1 MKMPNQLNLLR
12 SLGSNMSIKALM
24 LFLPCFITGCVSLD
38 PHYERPG
45 GAVSTDMPSG
55 DAYRTLKGV
64 QTSNY
69 RDISWQDFILDAKL
83 RQVVAMALDSS
94 RDLREA
100 VASVKAAHAQYG
112 EERSN
117 LFPTVSADVS
127 GTRSRALTG
136 EGNQTALSNSY
147 SAEGTVS
154 SFELDLFG
162 KNQSLTRE
170 QYETYL
176 GTLEGARSTRLT
188 VLYNT
193 VDYWLTLAA
202 DRSNLAVAKDTAE
215 SARQS
220 LEVTRRQMDKGI
232 ASMVDVSS
240 AETTYQSAQADVASY
255 TTTVAQDKNALDL
268 VVGKNVPESLLPE
281 GIDSIGNALRE
292 VPAGI
297 SSEAL
302 LNRPDVLEAEHNLK
316 SANASIGAAR
326 ANFFPSISLTATG
339 GVGSSDLSSL
349 FKNGAGIWS
358 FAPSISLPVFS
369 GGYNV
374 SYLKYTKAQ
383 KEYYV
388 AAYEKAVQTAFQEV
402 ADALARRGTIK
413 DELNSQR
420 NNVGASKTY
429 YHLADLR
436 YRNGVDT
443 YLNALTAQRTLYTAR
458 TSYISTQQAY
468 YLNLI
473 TFYKVLGG
481 GTALKESELKI

>member
-1 MKMPNQLNLLR
+1 
-12 SLGSNMSIKALM
+12 MSAKVLM
-24 LFLPCFITGCVSLD
+24 LVLPCFIAGCVSLD
-38 PHYERPG
+38 PHYDRPA
-45 GAVSTDMPSG
+45 GAVSNQLPQG
-55 DAYRTLKGV
+55 EAYKSLQNTA
-64 QTSNY
+64 TNNY
-69 RDISWQDFILDAKL
+69 RSLAWRDYVQNEQL

-112 EERSN
+112 EERSS
-117 LFPTVSADVS
+117 LFPTLTADVG

-147 SAEGTVS
+147 SAEGSVS

-193 VDYWLTLAA
+193 VDYWLALAA
-202 DRSNLAVAKDTAE
+202 DRSNLEIAQQTAE

-220 LEVTRRQMDKGI
+220 WQVTQKQMDHGT

-240 AETTYQSAQADVASY
+240 AETTYQSAAADVASY
-255 TTTVAQDKNALDL
+255 MTSVAQDKNALDL
-268 VVGKNVPESLLPE
+268 VVGQSVPDNLLPKDIE
-281 GIDSIGNALRE
+281 SIGQALRE
-292 VPAGI
+292 VPGGI
-297 SSEAL
+297 TSEIL
-302 LNRPDVLEAEHNLK
+302 ENRPDVLEAEHNLR

-326 ANFFPSISLTATG
+326 ANFFPSISLTASG
-339 GVGSSDLSSL
+339 GVGSSQLSSL

-358 FAPSISLPVFS
+358 FAPSISLPIFS

-374 SYLKYTKAQ
+374 SYLKYTKAE
-383 KEYYV
+383 KELYV
-388 AAYEKAVQTAFQEV
+388 ATYEKTVQTAFQEV
-402 ADALARRGTIK
+402 ADALARRGTI
-413 DELNSQR
+413 DEQLDRQRKNVAASQ
-420 NNVGASKTY
+420 TY

-436 YRNGVDT
+436 YRNGIDS

-458 TSYISTQQAY
+458 TSLVSAQQAY
-468 YLNLI
+468 YVNLI
-473 TFYKVLGG
+473 TLYKVMGG
-481 GTALKESELKI
+481 GTALNESQIKQ

>member
-1 MKMPNQLNLLR
+1 MSAKLLVV
-12 SLGSNMSIKALM
+12 
-24 LFLPCFITGCVSLD
+24 FLPCVLAGCMSLD
-38 PHYERPG
+38 PDYQRP
-45 GAVSTDMPSG
+45 ASPVASTTPNG
-55 DAYRTLKGV
+55 DAYRSLQGV
-64 QTSNY
+64 QAANY
-69 RDISWQDFILDAKL
+69 RDIGWQEYILDPQL

-100 VASVKAAHAQYG
+100 VASVKSAHAQYG
-112 EERSN
+112 EERAD
-117 LFPTVSADVS
+117 LFPSLSAGVS

-136 EGNQTALSNSY
+136 EGNQTAISNTY
-147 SAEGTVS
+147 SAEGSVS

-176 GTLEGARSTRLT
+176 STLEGARSTRLT

-202 DRSNLAVAKDTAE
+202 DRSNLAIAKQTAE

-220 LEVTRRQMDKGI
+220 MEVTRKQMAHGT

-240 AETTYQSAQADVASY
+240 AETTYQSAMADVASY
-255 TTTVAQDKNALDL
+255 TTSVAQDKNALDL
-268 VVGKNVPESLLPE
+268 VVGRNVPDNLLPAN
-281 GIDSIGNALRE
+281 IDALGQAFRD

-297 SSEAL
+297 SSDAL

-326 ANFFPSISLTATG
+326 ANFFPTISLTASG
-339 GVGSSDLSSL
+339 GVGSADLSSL

-358 FAPSISLPVFS
+358 FAPSISLPIFK

-374 SYLKYTKAQ
+374 AYLKYTKAQ

-402 ADALARRGTIK
+402 ADALARRGTINDQLTRQRK
-413 DELNSQR
+413 NVAASQ
-420 NNVGASKTY
+420 TY

-458 TSYISTQQAY
+458 TSLVSTQQAY
-468 YLNLI
+468 YQNLI
-473 TFYKVLGG
+473 TFYKVMGG
-481 GTALKESELKI
+481 GTALKESELKM

>member
-1 MKMPNQLNLLR
+1 MSAKLLVV
-12 SLGSNMSIKALM
+12 
-24 LFLPCFITGCVSLD
+24 FLPCFLVGCMSLD
-38 PHYERPG
+38 PDYQRP
-45 GAVSTDMPSG
+45 ASPVANTTPNG
-55 DAYRTLKGV
+55 DAYKSLQGA
-64 QTSNY
+64 QAANY
-69 RDISWQDFILDAKL
+69 RDIGWQEYILDPQL
-83 RQVVAMALDSS
+83 RQVVTMALDSS

-100 VASVKAAHAQYG
+100 VASVKSAHAQYG
-112 EERSN
+112 EERAD
-117 LFPTVSADVS
+117 LFPSLSAGVS

-136 EGNQTALSNSY
+136 EGNQTAISNSY
-147 SAEGTVS
+147 SAEGSVS

-176 GTLEGARSTRLT
+176 STLEGARSTRLT

-202 DRSNLAVAKDTAE
+202 DRSNLAIAKETAE

-220 LEVTRRQMDKGI
+220 MEVTRKQMEHGT

-240 AETTYQSAQADVASY
+240 AETTYQSAMADVASY
-255 TTTVAQDKNALDL
+255 TTSVAQDKNALDL
-268 VVGKNVPESLLPE
+268 VVGRSVPDNLLPAN
-281 GIDSIGNALRE
+281 IDALGQAFRD

-297 SSEAL
+297 SSDAL

-326 ANFFPSISLTATG
+326 ANFFPTISLTASG

-358 FAPSISLPVFS
+358 FAPSISLPIFK

-388 AAYEKAVQTAFQEV
+388 AAYEKTVQTAFQEV
-402 ADALARRGTIK
+402 ADALARRGTIN
-413 DELNSQR
+413 DQLTSQR
-420 NNVGASKTY
+420 NNVAASQTY

-443 YLNALTAQRTLYTAR
+443 YLNALTAQRTLYSAR
-458 TSYISTQQAY
+458 TSLVSTQQAY

-473 TFYKVLGG
+473 TFYKVMGG
-481 GTALKESELKI
+481 GTALKESDLKL

>member
-1 MKMPNQLNLLR
+1 
-12 SLGSNMSIKALM
+12 MSAKILAV
-24 LFLPCFITGCVSLD
+24 FLPGFLAGCVSLAPD
-38 PHYERPG
+38 YQRPD
-45 GAVSTDMPSG
+45 ASVANTLPPG
-55 DAYRTLKGV
+55 DAYRSLQGT
-64 QTSNY
+64 QAANY
-69 RDISWQDFILDAKL
+69 RDIGWQEYILDPKL

-112 EERSN
+112 EERSA
-117 LFPTVSADVS
+117 LFPTISAGVS

-136 EGNQTALSNSY
+136 EGNQTAISNSY
-147 SAEGTVS
+147 EAEGSVS

-202 DRSNLAVAKDTAE
+202 DRSNLEIAKETAE

-220 LEVTRRQMDKGI
+220 MEVTRKQMEHGT
-232 ASMVDVSS
+232 ASLVDVSS
-240 AETTYQSAQADVASY
+240 AETTYQSAMADVANY
-255 TTTVAQDKNALDL
+255 TTSVAQDKNALDL
-268 VVGKNVPESLLPE
+268 VVGRSVPDHLLPDN
-281 GIDSIGNALRE
+281 IDALEQAFRK

-297 SSEAL
+297 SSDAL
-302 LNRPDVLEAEHNLK
+302 FNRPDVLEAEHNLK

-326 ANFFPSISLTATG
+326 ANFFPSISLTASG
-339 GVGSSDLSSL
+339 GVGSSALSSL

-358 FAPSISLPVFS
+358 FAPSISLPIFS

-374 SYLKYTKAQ
+374 SYLKYTKAE

-388 AAYEKAVQTAFQEV
+388 AAYEKAVQTAFKEV
-402 ADALARRGTIK
+402 ADALARRGTIQ
-413 DELNSQR
+413 DELASQR
-420 NNVGASKTY
+420 NNVAASQTY

-443 YLNALTAQRTLYTAR
+443 YLNALTAQRTLYSAR
-458 TSYISTQQAY
+458 TGLVSTQQAY

-473 TFYKVLGG
+473 TFYKVMGG
-481 GTALKESELKI
+481 GTALKESELNL